1 MRNQPAGMFDQ
12 MFEDRKGF
20 RCQQD
25 ARLLPGI
32 GAPPET
38 LVRGI
43 EPEGGKYFHRLPTG
57 PSRPDR
63 DLPISPGLT
72 RFLGGGFFDLRSRYS
87 ESNEHRCSSTHFDP
101 AAQWTIVRGQ

>member
-1 MRNQPAGMFDQ
+1 MRDQPAGMFDQ

-25 ARLLPGI
+25 TLLPGV

-43 EPEGGKYFHRLPTG
+43 EPEGGNTFIGLLGPT
-57 PSRPDR
+57 
-63 DLPISPGLT
+63 
-72 RFLGGGFFDLRSRYS
+72 
-87 ESNEHRCSSTHFDP
+87 P
-101 AAQWTIVRGQ
+101 A

>member
-1 MRNQPAGMFDQ
+1 MFDQ

-43 EPEGGKYFHRLPTG
+43 ETEGRK
-57 PSRPDR
+57 
-63 DLPISPGLT
+63 
-72 RFLGGGFFDLRSRYS
+72 
-87 ESNEHRCSSTHFDP
+87 
-101 AAQWTIVRGQ
+101 